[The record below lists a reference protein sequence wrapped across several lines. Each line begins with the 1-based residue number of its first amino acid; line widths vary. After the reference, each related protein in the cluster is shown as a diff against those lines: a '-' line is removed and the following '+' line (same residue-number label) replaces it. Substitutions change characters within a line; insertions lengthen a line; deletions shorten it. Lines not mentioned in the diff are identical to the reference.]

1 MAIIRQVRDGLRLA
15 PSIPFGRLLKSRGR
29 QRRAKDIL
37 RGYHL
42 FLCWDALLDSGL
54 TARLVEGPVD
64 LAESAAGTK
73 LDPDSLRAVC
83 RYLAGL
89 NYLHLKGDSVRLA
102 RRGRELLQE
111 PRGFLD
117 LFSGYRPVME
127 HLPQLI
133 RSGAKRAKFY
143 RDEDKTRKG
152 STALGFELAFPLISR
167 VIRQRGLRSVL
178 DLGSSNL
185 ALLKYLCDRNGIT
198 GWGVDSDRKV
208 VASSRTSLRGTAYE
222 GRIKVLQGD
231 ALRPETIRL
240 PGQDVEAVTAVD
252 LLHLHLKDREP
263 GVVKALSKLRMEF
276 PKSVFILGEVCLGPD
291 RRTAHSPAPK
301 PEFNLC
307 HRLTGQALPGADDWQ
322 DLFVRAGWRPAEKHV
337 FPTLEHGLFIF
348 RNSE

>member
-15 PSIPFGRLLKSRGR
+15 RSIPFSRLLKSRGR
-29 QRRAKDIL
+29 QRRARDIL

-54 TARLVEGPVD
+54 TGRLEEGPVD

-89 NYLHLKGDSVRLA
+89 NYLDLKGDSVRLT
-102 RRGRELLQE
+102 RRGKDLLRE

-143 RDEDKTRKG
+143 RDEDKIRKG
-152 STALGFELAFPLISR
+152 SMALGFELAFPLISR
-167 VIRQRGLRSVL
+167 VIRKRGLRSVL

-198 GWGVDSDRKV
+198 GWGVDNDRRV
-208 VASSRTSLRGTAYE
+208 VASSRASLRGTAYE

-240 PGQDVEAVTAVD
+240 RGGAVEAIAAVD
-252 LLHLHLKDREP
+252 LLHFHLKDGELRL
-263 GVVKALSKLRMEF
+263 VKALSRLRTKF
-276 PKSVFILGEVCLGPD
+276 PGSVFILAEVCLGPD
-291 RRTAHSPAPK
+291 NQAVRSPAAK
-301 PEFNLC
+301 WEFNLC
-307 HRLTGQALPGADDWQ
+307 HRLTGQALPGAEDWPT
-322 DLFVRAGWRPAEKHV
+322 LFGRAGFQLEEKKV
-337 FPTLEHGLFIF
+337 FPTLEHGLFVF
-348 RNSE
+348 R